1 MEDKRL
7 QCEQQNFCK
16 VSENV
21 NAIVGQ
27 GGGER
32 EGQLLCVCVWVYPV
46 WVMCRGKCHTQ
57 RDG

>member
-27 GGGER
+27 KKG
-32 EGQLLCVCVWVYPV
+32 
-46 WVMCRGKCHTQ
+46 
-57 RDG
+57 